1 MKFAAYDEMLKYLGS
16 VVEYGD
22 LTAFDFE
29 EVPPQNKTKPPTIE
43 TKPCQIQPN

>member
-1 MKFAAYDEMLKYLGS
+1 MKTYKVTFTDTIEGEDEFAAYDEMLKYLGS

-29 EVPPQNKTKPPTIE
+29 EVTPTPE
-43 TKPCQIQPN
+43 Q